1 MKRFIPR
8 EKMSKKARKELDA
21 QQRATWQYS
30 PVTKK
35 IDSKKLYNR
44 KKRSHDRLDNG
55 MGSLLFWVYSVTRSR
70 ATATSLTLVPVGPV
84 KISPPMGLSAL

>member
-8 EKMSKKARKELDA
+8 EKMSKKARRQLDA

-44 KKRSHDRLDNG
+44 KKRSHDRMDCG
-55 MGSLLFWVYSVTRSR
+55 MGSHSFWNYSVTRSR

-84 KISPPMGLSAL
+84 NTRPPTSFRAL